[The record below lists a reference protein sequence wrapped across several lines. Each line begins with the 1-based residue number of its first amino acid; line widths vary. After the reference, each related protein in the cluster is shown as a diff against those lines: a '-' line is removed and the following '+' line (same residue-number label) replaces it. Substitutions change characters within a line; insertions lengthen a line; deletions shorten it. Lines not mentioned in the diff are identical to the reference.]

1 MIRKKYV
8 TRRLILRPITKRDFK
23 TWQDYYSLWDEKPQS
38 KYDLPVFT
46 KKECSKKTFEKIV
59 KRHQRFAKEDKVYVW
74 GAFCK
79 KSKELVAVLDL
90 GIIHRDEYQ
99 MANLGY
105 RVGHRYWRQGF
116 ATEIIKC
123 GCKKIA
129 KDLKLQRLQA
139 AINLDNR
146 PSMKTARASGLYREG
161 IKRKYLLEKGI
172 WTDNVIYVHLVN

>member
-1 MIRKKYV
+1 M
-8 TRRLILRPITKRDFK
+8 RDFK
-23 TWQDYYSLWDEKPQS
+23 TWQDYYTLWGEKSQS
-38 KYDLPVFT
+38 KYVKAYT
-46 KKECSKKTFEKIV
+46 KEDCSKIFFEEIV
-59 KRHQRFAKEDKVYVW
+59 TRHRRLAKEDKVYVW
-74 GAFCK
+74 GAFSK
-79 KSKELVAVLDL
+79 KNNELIGIIDI

-105 RVGHRYWRQGF
+105 RVGHRYWRQGY

-146 PSMKTARASGLYREG
+146 ASMKTSRAAGLYREG
-161 IKRKYLLEKGI
+161 IKRRYLLEKGV
-172 WTDNVIYVHLVN
+172 WTDNVVYVYLVN